1 MTQIRIDA
9 KLAVFSVPY
18 EYSPQKIG
26 VFQIHKIALN
36 AIKKLSFTSIFDL
49 LSDTMP
55 HVKQYCPFCCETAV
69 SFRPCK
75 AANNYRIGRDRL
87 MKFLTLIIFISSL
100 LLHAPAILPADSST
114 GTGTVA
120 ETIDAGSYIY
130 LRLEEEDTWI
140 ATTPV
145 AVSMGD
151 RIKYGNGME
160 MRDFYS
166 KSLDR
171 TFDSIF
177 FVQSVVPLGEGAGN
191 MHQSAGQ
198 NHSTQHPVVPKSNS
212 VLVPEPGTIPQLD
225 DGNTIAE
232 IFAESAQMNGQTI
245 SVQARVMKVSP
256 KIMGKNWITLQ
267 DGSGTEPD
275 NKLMATS
282 SELVSAGDLVIA
294 KGILRKDI
302 DIGSGYQYKVLLEEV
317 TFAPGSNQ

>member
-1 MTQIRIDA
+1 
-9 KLAVFSVPY
+9 
-18 EYSPQKIG
+18 
-26 VFQIHKIALN
+26 
-36 AIKKLSFTSIFDL
+36 
-49 LSDTMP
+49 
-55 HVKQYCPFCCETAV
+55 
-69 SFRPCK
+69 
-75 AANNYRIGRDRL
+75 
-87 MKFLTLIIFISSL
+87 MKFLALIIFISSL
-100 LLHAPAILPADSST
+100 LLHAPAILPADSSA
-114 GTGTVA
+114 GHGTVA

-151 RIKYGNGME
+151 RIKYDNGME

-166 KSLDR
+166 KTLDR

-177 FVQSVVPLGEGAGN
+177 FVQSVVPLGEDVGN
-191 MHQSAGQ
+191 MHQSGGQ
-198 NHSTQHPVVPKSNS
+198 NRSAQHPVIPKSNS
-212 VLVPEPGTIPQLD
+212 VLAPEPGTIPQHD

-232 IFAESAQMNGQTI
+232 LFAESAQMNGQTI
-245 SVQARVMKVSP
+245 SVRARVMKVSP
-256 KIMGKNWITLQ
+256 KIMGKNWVTLQ

-275 NKLMATS
+275 NKLMVTS
-282 SELVSAGDLVIA
+282 SELVSVGDLVIA